1 MFAAI
6 GTNLAPDH
14 GCFKAINCQLE
25 KPPLPCCDKA
35 REEGSIRSI
44 KEEEEADDGLLP
56 FNLGS
61 PVGEAFTLNSVD
73 VEERVDVPKDEEEE
87 EEERETADAVAA
99 TAAAATY
106 SSTSCTSAK
115 WLGERCE

>member
-6 GTNLAPDH
+6 GTSLAPDH

-44 KEEEEADDGLLP
+44 KEEEDDDGLSP

-61 PVGEAFTLNSVD
+61 PVGDALILNSVD
-73 VEERVDVPKDEEEE
+73 VEERVVVPTDDDEEEE

-115 WLGERCE
+115 